1 MFALFALLKMFAAR
15 AKEPSTMAGISVL
28 AAVFG
33 IPPGTVD
40 LVTQLI
46 AIVPAVAAIVM
57 PEAKAGAAPTA
68 TAPPATTLPPY
79 GGSGY

>member
-1 MFALFALLKMFAAR
+1 MMVFIAFLKMLAAR

-46 AIVPAVAAIVM
+46 PAVAAVAAIVM
-57 PEAKAGAAPTA
+57 PEGSTPPAMPTPTA
-68 TAPPATTLPPY
+68 NPPAREF
-79 GGSGY
+79 GGP